1 MLYPRVYRYGGSGVS
16 TRGLQLSID
25 GHQEFNLGHKR
36 TPLSVNVVLTGV
48 LGIPLGVLGVPPGVI
63 VVPLGRNRE
72 SVAYSVLERLKRR
85 NFHKFSRLN

>member
-25 GHQEFNLGHKR
+25 GRQEFNC
-36 TPLSVNVVLTGV
+36 VNFVLTGV
-48 LGIPLGVLGVPPGVI
+48 LGIPLGILGVPPGVI

-85 NFHKFSRLN
+85 NFLRAKLVPCRT